1 MHKALHTKLHRAWR
15 SRARDFVLV
24 PMPHIHS
31 PTIQIKNVAFENGV
45 YRKAH
50 LELARIKNLDIVHSV
65 MYPRPQFDIPIL
77 GIDLVEFEGRPMFA
91 IADTCPLTDDLSL
104 PPHYLELVR
113 TLQNKHGI
121 KPVARDE
128 MPGWG
133 QKIFS
138 DMCIMTRDVPSNFVE
153 YAIELVD
160 IHMVYAALLEPSP
173 DHARIRKNLARF
185 SMYQLRNGKT
195 KAALAM
201 ELGLHE
207 AETYMRTVMF
217 DS

>member
-15 SRARDFVLV
+15 SRARDFVV
-24 PMPHIHS
+24 MPMPHIHS

-77 GIDLVEFEGRPMFA
+77 GIDLVEFEGQPMFA
-91 IADTCPLTDDLSL
+91 IADACPVTDDLSL
-104 PPHYLELVR
+104 PPHYLERVR
-113 TLQNKHGI
+113 TLQKKLNI

-128 MPGWG
+128 MPVWG

-138 DMCIMTRDVPSNFVE
+138 DMCVMTRDVPLNFVE
-153 YAIELVD
+153 YAIDLVD
-160 IHMVYAALLEPSP
+160 IHMVYASLLEPSP
-173 DHARIRKNLARF
+173 DHERIRKNHARF
-185 SMYQLRNGKT
+185 STEQLRNGKT

-201 ELGLHE
+201 ELGLQE
-207 AETYMRTVMF
+207 ADKYMRTVMF